1 MRNPTSSPAPSSA
14 RATSIWIALVLALGG
29 CAAPAASSRVAT
41 TTPASATAEGDLAS
55 AREVVRRQRER
66 IRELEAAL
74 GLAQA
79 EARQLAVELRELSA
93 AERARVT
100 RIGSQRADAP
110 AEPPVIEEAPRET
123 GPRPVLRLY
132 GPAPIPGPEA
142 PPVVAAPPLPS
153 IRLPVVLGEGGDP
166 SAVPAIP
173 PSPVLV
179 AQAPASAP
187 APEPPRPPP
196 ADDPA
201 IRAYREGLA
210 HLSARRLDEAL
221 AAFDGFL
228 RAHPHHPYADN
239 ALYWRG
245 EIHYARRDYR
255 RALAE
260 LSALVERYPR
270 GNKVAEALLRIGLC
284 HERMGDRQR
293 AREVFHRLRTQYP
306 GSVAAR
312 MASREDV

>member
-1 MRNPTSSPAPSSA
+1 MRNRTML
-14 RATSIWIALVLALGG
+14 ALVLALGG

-74 GLAQA
+74 GLARA
-79 EARQLAVELRELSA
+79 EARQLSAELRELTA
-93 AERARVT
+93 AERARIT
-100 RIGSQRADAP
+100 RIGAERAQASE
-110 AEPPVIEEAPRET
+110 APVIEEAPRET

-132 GPAPIPGPEA
+132 GPAPVPGPEA

-153 IRLPVVLGEGGDP
+153 IRLPVVLGADGDP
-166 SAVPAIP
+166 DAVPAIP
-173 PSPVLV
+173 ASPLLV
-179 AQAPASAP
+179 SPPVASAP
-187 APEPPRPPP
+187 PPEPPRPAP

-201 IRAYREGLA
+201 VASYREGLA

-221 AAFDGFL
+221 AAFDSFL
-228 RAHPHHPYADN
+228 RAHPHHAYADN

-306 GSVAAR
+306 DSVAAR